1 MKTQSS
7 VEYIID
13 GISDKH
19 PTVDRSSISK
29 VITALYKVRK
39 EIWELDK
46 ELFEVINTKG
56 GRKYISYEVSIS
68 RISELSTKLVTKL
81 LERNILSKEAVDL
94 LK

>member
-19 PTVDRSSISK
+19 PNVDRNSISK

-46 ELFEVINTKG
+46 ELFEVINTKD